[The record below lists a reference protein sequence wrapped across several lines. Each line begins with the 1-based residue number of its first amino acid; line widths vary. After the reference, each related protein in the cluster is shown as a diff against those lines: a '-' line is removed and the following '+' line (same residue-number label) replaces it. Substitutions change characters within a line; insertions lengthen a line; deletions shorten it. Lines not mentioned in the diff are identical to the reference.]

1 LWLSS
6 VSTILLD
13 CDGVVWRGNTVIP
26 GVPETIKK
34 LKEHGKQVIF
44 VSNNSTKSRRDTLEK
59 IIQFGIECTIVCI
72 INCHLLLQDEVIT
85 SSYIAPAYLKSIGFK
100 KKTYIIGQS
109 GIGDEFS
116 EAGLPFRGIDEHA
129 DIPKNMDAV
138 KQAVKIDKDIG
149 AVVVG
154 LDIRISYT
162 KVAFALN
169 HLEHNEGCLYIAT
182 NTDKI
187 LPEAEGG
194 LYCPGAGTMVA
205 MLTSAYGKDPIIL
218 GKPSSLLFDVL
229 KQKYNLDPART
240 CMVGDSLQTDIKFG
254 VSSGLQTLL
263 VLTGVSKKS
272 DIGDTLVPRF
282 FINSLGDFSLFF

>member
-1 LWLSS
+1 
-6 VSTILLD
+6 
-13 CDGVVWRGNTVIP
+13 VWRGQRVIP
-26 GVPETIKK
+26 GVPETIRK
-34 LKEHGKQVIF
+34 LKEHGKQVIY
-44 VSNNSTKSRRDTLEK
+44 VSNNSTKSRKDTLEK
-59 IIQFGIECTIVCI
+59 IIQFGIECT
-72 INCHLLLQDEVIT
+72 LDEVIT
-85 SSYIAPAYLKSIGFK
+85 SAYIAPAYLQSVGFK

-109 GIGDEFS
+109 GLADEFS

-129 DIPKNMDAV
+129 EIPKDMHDV
-138 KQAVKIDKDIG
+138 KQAVQIDKDIG

-154 LDIRISYT
+154 LDIRVSYT

-218 GKPSSLLFDVL
+218 GKPSSVLFDVL

-254 VSSGLQTLL
+254 VSNGLQTLL

-272 DIGDTLVPRF
+272 DISDNLAPQF
-282 FINSLGDFSLFF
+282 FINSLGDFSLF